1 MILAVGVI
9 QKNLDSN
16 IIGYKLMEVENK
28 DNIITVRR
36 TKITSVSG
44 VYNNIGL
51 VANMEIDKNNKLSAT
66 DSNIND
72 YPIITPEDKLLT
84 NDKIIVAYMEGDKY
98 VCISGKGNAQVLS
111 EYNLIGLLSKQS
123 SLNAVC
129 FKGSI
134 TPKYGVPFRQK
145 DNSIELSK
153 ELGVPVESSVEPNSN
168 NDSDGDNGEDSG
180 EGSKEK
186 SRIFSDTEEFR
197 PKVKS
202 LNRHYNMT
210 PSEKDRLNKLA
221 FDSIET
227 LNYQQK
233 EAATTIDGNVRLI
246 AGAGTGKTN
255 TLTKRIAYIIGSG
268 VNPDRILSVTFTNKA
283 AAEMRE
289 RAAKLLGIDE
299 KYLRLQTFHSLC
311 NDILRQSIHVIGWK
325 TSFSL
330 GGVGAFKEML
340 ADIMSNDVDLRA
352 KAIASSDL
360 TYIRKKILDKN
371 KEIRKMEDC
380 SYAEYLINKPLPQI
394 DSLKYVINY
403 EMNRD
408 KEMEAGTWDKT
419 QDENSPLLNYVA
431 HIFAY
436 QRRISY
442 LSFDDLIALT
452 LLIFKKYPKV
462 LEYWQNR
469 FDYIQVDEFQD
480 TSPMQFELVKLLS
493 EKKHNL
499 FVVGDPDQSIYAF
512 RNAAPE
518 ILIHLDKKLPN
529 IKDIVMDINYRSTDE
544 ILKCGNE
551 VIRMCDERLPKDLQ
565 IASEKQHGKKPK
577 VLFDEKSSNL
587 VAKIV
592 RSIQGH
598 IKDGVPMN
606 EIAVL
611 YRSKM
616 SESLSNLVEELTL
629 SKIKFKVYGNSSM
642 EKLPEFDFITSL
654 LNSCLNRDNPYHIL
668 QALKAVRGIRLTKK
682 TKEAFKNSSDCIE
695 TFKELYNNH
704 KFSVES
710 YNSLDKIDEFIEVL
724 ENMQKNSGNGSI
736 KDLSC
741 TDLSNMMLTVFTSES
756 EETINNIYSKISEYK
771 TEADLNGEIFDLA
784 FLVSKLALV
793 DDSSEDDKDN
803 CVQIMTIHKAKG
815 LEFKVVFVLNINTNN
830 FPSKQNKGNIDE
842 EVRLAYV
849 AYTRAKEVLYLTCN
863 TSESWYGTS
872 GPSYLVTGLT
882 KENLEMNKTTELKW
896 QSLKLEALRSFR
908 QLKSF

>member
-1 MILAVGVI
+1 MILAVGVVH
-9 QKNLDSN
+9 KNLKSN
-16 IIGYKLMEVENK
+16 PIGYKLIEVDNK
-28 DNIITVRR
+28 DNVITVRR
-36 TKITSVSG
+36 TKITSIKG
-44 VYNNIGL
+44 VYTNINL
-51 VANMEIDKNNKLSAT
+51 VENMEVDSFNNHMSAT
-66 DSNIND
+66 DSNINE
-72 YPIITPEDKLLT
+72 YPIVTPDDKMLT
-84 NDKIIVAYMEGDKY
+84 NDKIIVAYKDEDRFIC
-98 VCISGKGNAQVLS
+98 VSGKGNAQVLD
-111 EYNLIGLLSKQS
+111 ENKLIGLLSTQGS
-123 SLNAVC
+123 VNAIV
-129 FKGSI
+129 FKGRV
-134 TPKYGVPFRQK
+134 TPKYGVPFREK
-145 DNSIELSK
+145 DELRDLSK
-153 ELGVPVESSVEPNSN
+153 LYGVPVENEEKKEDDIVNGRIYN
-168 NDSDGDNGEDSG
+168 ASD
-180 EGSKEK
+180 
-186 SRIFSDTEEFR
+186 EFKPR
-197 PKVKS
+197 VKS
-202 LNRHYNMT
+202 LDRHYNMT
-210 PSEKDRLNKLA
+210 PSEKERLHQLA

-340 ADIMSNDVDLRA
+340 ADIMSNDADLRA
-352 KAIASSDL
+352 KEIPNSELA
-360 TYIRKKILDKN
+360 YIRKKILDKN
-371 KEIRKMEDC
+371 KEIRKSEDC

-394 DSLKYVINY
+394 DSLKYIIQY
-403 EMNRD
+403 EMDRD
-408 KEMEAGTWDKT
+408 KKIENDTWDYKL
-419 QDENSPLLNYVA
+419 DYNSPLLNYVA

-452 LLIFKKYPKV
+452 LLIFKKYPNV
-462 LEYWQNR
+462 LDYWQNR

-493 EKKHNL
+493 AKNNNL

-518 ILIHLDKKLPN
+518 ILINLDKKLPN
-529 IKDIVMDINYRSTDE
+529 LKDIVMDINYRSTDE

-551 VIRMCDERLPKDLQ
+551 VIKLCQNRLPKDLQ

-577 VLFDEKSSNL
+577 VIYEEKSNDL
-587 VAKIV
+587 VTKIV
-592 RSIQGH
+592 RSIQNH
-598 IKDGVPMN
+598 IKGGVPMN
-606 EIAVL
+606 EIAIL

-642 EKLPEFDFITSL
+642 EKLPEFDFISSL
-654 LNSCLNRDNPYHIL
+654 LNGCLNKDNPYHIL

-682 TKEAFKNSSDCIE
+682 TKEAFKNSNDCIA
-695 TFKELYNNH
+695 TFKDLYNNH

-710 YNSLDKIDEFIEVL
+710 YNSLDKIYDFIEVL
-724 ENMQKNSGNGSI
+724 ENIQKNSGNGSI
-736 KDLSC
+736 KDLMSS
-741 TDLSNMMLTVFTSES
+741 DIKEMMLTVFTEES
-756 EETINNIYSKISEYK
+756 LETISNIYNKISEYK
-771 TEADLNGEIFDLA
+771 SEADLNGEIFDLA
-784 FLVSKLALV
+784 YLVSKLALV

-803 CVQIMTIHKAKG
+803 CIQIMTIHKAKG

-830 FPSKQNKGNIDE
+830 FPSKQNRENLDE

-863 TSESWYGTS
+863 KAEGWYGGS
-872 GPSYLVTGLT
+872 NPSYLVMGLT
-882 KENLEMNKTTELKW
+882 KENLEMSKTTELKW

-908 QLKSF
+908 QLQTF